1 LVCLFVCLTPPCQ
14 MDGPILAEFS
24 ALNSLSHR
32 PQVVGSRTE
41 RIDRE
46 KVGRGGPK
54 SLSPRRGNGARTE
67 HRDQWLRGETT
78 YTAAMCG
85 TIGTKDSFIDDQ
97 PKLVSRCGLAELLP
111 PNATSEER
119 EKLLRRLEMC
129 AKAREES
136 TKITSVKCAQREAKK
151 IAMRRERQVY
161 TEKLLAA
168 QRDREDR
175 WSRRLQKSPFSV
187 DLLADNQRIDE
198 ESRVRDLVEQQR
210 LRSEARRSRE
220 AHDSIFLQASTQAD
234 ELDELRAE
242 KRLLLENERQLRALR
257 DVERSNARTAQILQ
271 ERRRQ
276 QHLKQQAHLQ
286 QAINGSSA
294 EWGVDEAEAY

>member
-1 LVCLFVCLTPPCQ
+1 
-14 MDGPILAEFS
+14 M
-24 ALNSLSHR
+24 
-32 PQVVGSRTE
+32 
-41 RIDRE
+41 
-46 KVGRGGPK
+46 
-54 SLSPRRGNGARTE
+54 
-67 HRDQWLRGETT
+67 RGETT
-78 YTAAMCG
+78 YDIAMSG
-85 TIGTKDSFIDDQ
+85 TSATRDSFIDDK
-97 PKLVSRCGLAELLP
+97 PKIVSRCGLAELLP

-136 TKITSVKCAQREAKK
+136 TKITSAKCAQREAKK
-151 IAMRRERQVY
+151 IAMRREREAY

-168 QRDREDR
+168 QRDCEDR

-187 DLLADNQRIDE
+187 DLLADNQRIE
-198 ESRVRDLVEQQR
+198 EENHVRDYVAQQR
-210 LRSEARRSRE
+210 LQLEARRNRK
-220 AHDSIFLQASTQAD
+220 AHDSLFLQGPSQAD
-234 ELDELRAE
+234 ELNQLRAE

-286 QAINGSSA
+286 QAIHGSSTVD
-294 EWGVDEAEAY
+294 WGNNSTTGPGNMVVDEAEAD